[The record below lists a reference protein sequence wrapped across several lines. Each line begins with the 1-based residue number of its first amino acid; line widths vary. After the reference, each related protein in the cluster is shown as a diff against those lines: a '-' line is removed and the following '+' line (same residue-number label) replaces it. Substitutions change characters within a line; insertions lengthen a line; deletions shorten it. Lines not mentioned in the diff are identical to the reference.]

1 MALVRCPTH
10 KIPYNDENPR
20 GCPACAREKGGADQ
34 SDVMRELARVS
45 RSARGNDQ
53 KALPEPLKD
62 QPQLAWIITPQPK
75 EAADSRG
82 PLTRLLDTLRERR
95 ALGIAVAL
103 LPVLLVVA
111 IATSGPRFVPAIDP
125 PPFESSVRPLPIEP
139 GQPISTVFALL
150 GTQAPRSVPG
160 AARLARYSYGTDLY
174 IDAINDR
181 VYAITV
187 GVANRTW
194 RGLSVGA
201 PERTVTGTLAL
212 LGVVRQ
218 DEAASAPPPL
228 EVSGYRVYQSLD
240 SRPRRLLRVEVRPPN
255 GCFDAEID
263 LRPQT
268 VGLLLKGDERY
279 AVLGKGSDVEP
290 EWVATQIRVVDRGV
304 AGPFGSAIC
313 F

>member
-1 MALVRCPTH
+1 MALVRCPIH

-34 SDVMRELARVS
+34 SDVMKELARVS
-45 RSARGNDQ
+45 RSARGNDKQ
-53 KALPEPLKD
+53 HLPEPLKD
-62 QPQLAWIITPQPK
+62 QPQVTWTITPQPK

-82 PLTRLLDTLRERR
+82 PLTRVLDTFRERP
-95 ALGIAVAL
+95 ALGVAVAL

-125 PPFESSVRPLPIEP
+125 PPYAGSVRPLPIEP
-139 GQPISTVFALL
+139 GQPISAVFAML

-160 AARLARYSYGTDLY
+160 AERLARYSYGTDLY
-174 IDAINDR
+174 IDAINER

-187 GVANRTW
+187 GVSNRTW

-212 LGVVRQ
+212 LGAVREG
-218 DEAASAPPPL
+218 EAASVAPPL
-228 EVSGYRVYQSLD
+228 EVSGYHVYQSLD
-240 SRPRRLLRVEVRPPN
+240 SRPRRLLRVAVRPPN
-255 GCFDAEID
+255 GCFDAEVD

-290 EWVATQIRVVDRGV
+290 EWVTTQIRVVDRRV
-304 AGPFGSAIC
+304 AGPLGNVAC